1 MKKTKKLLTG
11 IFTAAMAVS
20 LVACGNSSGVKKE
33 ESKAETVE
41 STESKTEISDKTTY
55 PEKTITVVCSW
66 AAGGQADTVCRIMT
80 DLLSSELGV
89 PVVVENVKGNG
100 GQVAAIEYMNKEADG
115 YTLLYTSDVVQYLSP
130 LVSNIEYDPEQ
141 MVPICT
147 TASNGFG
154 LIVNSDTGA
163 TNLEEFK
170 AYADEVGS
178 VTCGVTGK
186 TGAITYELLN
196 NLFKKMEINADFI
209 VYDNGPAVTT
219 DVVGKHIDCGIAI
232 DPQNDQYAQDGSVNY
247 IASFLEDGHAIEGLG
262 KVESVTSQGYDIAC
276 ANPNM
281 IVCKAGTDQA
291 IIDKLTE
298 SVEKIKDEFDTKC
311 EELGYTP
318 VVTTG
323 DELESY
329 IADLK
334 VLYEDMA
341 K

>member
-1 MKKTKKLLTG
+1 
-11 IFTAAMAVS
+11 
-20 LVACGNSSGVKKE
+20 
-33 ESKAETVE
+33 
-41 STESKTEISDKTTY
+41 
-55 PEKTITVVCSW
+55 
-66 AAGGQADTVCRIMT
+66 
-80 DLLSSELGV
+80 
-89 PVVVENVKGNG
+89 
-100 GQVAAIEYMNKEADG
+100 
-115 YTLLYTSDVVQYLSP
+115 
-130 LVSNIEYDPEQ
+130 
-141 MVPICT
+141 
-147 TASNGFG
+147 
-154 LIVNSDTGA
+154 
-163 TNLEEFK
+163 
-170 AYADEVGS
+170 
-178 VTCGVTGK
+178 
-186 TGAITYELLN
+186 
-196 NLFKKMEINADFI
+196 MEINADFI